1 MSARAVIALGGN
13 LGDRHETLDDAVT
26 RLSGH
31 DGITVVAVSS
41 YVETVAVRIDGP
53 DTDAPRYLNAV
64 AIVETSLGAEALHGV
79 LQEIESA
86 LGRERRERWG
96 DRTID
101 LDLIDFA
108 GQRFSTTA
116 LTVPHPRAH
125 ERLFV
130 LEPWL
135 EIDPQ
140 ATIPGIGSVA
150 DARKVLA

>member
-53 DTDAPRYLNAV
+53 DADAPRYLNAV

>member
-108 GQRFSTTA
+108 GQRFSTPA

>member
-53 DTDAPRYLNAV
+53 DADAPRYLNAV

-79 LQEIESA
+79 LQDIESA

>member
-26 RLSGH
+26 RLSAH

-108 GQRFSTTA
+108 GQRFSTPA

-130 LEPWL
+130 LEPWF

-150 DARKVLA
+150 DARKVLT

>member
-13 LGDRHETLDDAVT
+13 LGDRHETLGDAVT
-26 RLSGH
+26 RLNGH
-31 DGITVVAVSS
+31 VGITVVAVSS

-79 LQEIESA
+79 LQEIESE

-108 GQRFSTTA
+108 GQRFSTPA

-150 DARKVLA
+150 DARKVLT

>member
-53 DTDAPRYLNAV
+53 DADAPRYLNAV

-108 GQRFSTTA
+108 GQRFSTAA

-140 ATIPGIGSVA
+140 AAIPGIGSVA

>member
-1 MSARAVIALGGN
+1 MSPRAVIALGGN
-13 LGDRHETLDDAVT
+13 LGDRHETLDDAIT

-53 DTDAPRYLNAV
+53 DADAPRYLNAV

-108 GQRFSTTA
+108 GQRFSTPA